1 MKFALKFIS
10 VLLLTFTLLIAALA
24 TYILVDF
31 TPAAPANQDERV
43 VNDVTQLNP
52 ISVSKVI
59 RPVTSAEIIAAIAQ
73 TTGPVSI
80 GGGRNSQGGQ
90 TAYPDSLHIN
100 MRDFNKVINLN
111 VEEKWVTVQAGIRWR
126 DLQEIIDKHDLSV
139 KIMQT
144 YANFTVGGSLSVNV
158 HGRYIGEGP
167 MIRSIRSFK
176 IVVADG
182 SEILVDR
189 NSHPDLYFGAIGGYG
204 SLGVITEV
212 TLWLESNTKVRRQT
226 QDMLVSEYPVFFS
239 SEIRDNDQV
248 VFHNAD
254 LFPPAYSS
262 VRSVSWLQTTDDL
275 TVDDRLISSNAEYW
289 WQPKVAAFV
298 AESTF
303 GKWLRQH
310 VLEPVLYSFD
320 AVQWRN
326 YEASYDIREL
336 EPTSRERF
344 TYALREYFVP
354 VDRFADFIPK
364 MRAIF
369 QKSDANI
376 INVSIRHALP
386 DCGSMLAWAPEE
398 VFAFVVYYRQGTDAQ
413 SRADVA
419 KWSGEMIDATL
430 SVGGRYYLP
439 YQLHAS
445 RAQFEQAYPGVS
457 KLREVKKKYDP
468 ESRFTNL
475 FVEKYV
481 VSSSL
486 Q

>member
-31 TPAAPANQDERV
+31 TPAAPANQDERL

-59 RPVTSAEIIAAIAQ
+59 RSVTSTEIIAAIVQ

-90 TAYPDSLHIN
+90 TAYSDSLHID
-100 MRDFNKVINLN
+100 MRDFNKVIDLN

-212 TLWLESNTKVRRQT
+212 TLWLESNTKVRRHT
-226 QDMLVSEYPVFFS
+226 QDMLVSDYSAFFS
-239 SEIRDNDQV
+239 SEIRDNDHV

-275 TVDDRLISSNAEYW
+275 TVDDRLIPSKAEYW
-289 WQPKVAAFV
+289 WQPKVATFV

-336 EPTSRERF
+336 EPISREQF

-354 VDRFADFIPK
+354 VDRFTDFVPK

-369 QKSDANI
+369 QNSDANI

-386 DCGSMLAWAPEE
+386 DSGSMLAWAPEE
-398 VFAFVVYYRQGTDAQ
+398 VFAFVVYYRQGTDEQ
-413 SRADVA
+413 SKADVA

-457 KLREVKKKYDP
+457 KLREVKKIYDP
-468 ESRFTNL
+468 GSRFTNL

-481 VSSSL
+481 VSSSSL
-486 Q
+486 